1 MTFFIGV
8 SPRQGHV
15 ECARARPCGGRRSR
29 RSARERA
36 GARGRT
42 RRRAGQGGAASS
54 WPGLCEVA
62 ELLGR
67 APMTPAVHPGSRG
80 EGGPLAT
87 RLAASEEP
95 AQGLEIVGRTFDLKT
110 LRVHFDVEVSEGQ
123 NVQIGR
129 ADDGTS
135 ATNQHT
141 EYRLVVDKKH

>member
-1 MTFFIGV
+1 MTFFICV

-67 APMTPAVHPGSRG
+67 APMTPDRKS
-80 EGGPLAT
+80 T
-87 RLAASEEP
+87 RLTPVTNAHLVCRIL
-95 AQGLEIVGRTFDLKT
+95 LEILETGVPTDLH
-110 LRVHFDVEVSEGQ
+110 R
-123 NVQIGR
+123 
-129 ADDGTS
+129 
-135 ATNQHT
+135 QHIF
-141 EYRLVVDKKH
+141 

>member
-1 MTFFIGV
+1 MCELFLYVDTDLYGV
-8 SPRQGHV
+8 FVFS
-15 ECARARPCGGRRSR
+15 SR
-29 RSARERA
+29 RRHTRCALVTGVQTCALPIS

-42 RRRAGQGGAASS
+42 RRRAGQGVAASS

-110 LRVHFDVEVSEGQ
+110 LRVHFGVEFSEGQ
-123 NVQIGR
+123 HVLWPSAITR
-129 ADDGTS
+129 ALRVEL
-135 ATNQHT
+135 AT
-141 EYRLVVDKKH
+141 